1 MEVNQIKDIVLAC
14 ILSAGGISG
23 IIILA
28 VKFSSNF
35 IADRLS
41 SKYEIKLQKELEK
54 YKSNIETKKSISK
67 AMFDKEYEIY
77 VAFNKEFAI
86 LYNEIQTYHGIKND
100 CDITTA
106 QEIKNWNINDFQK
119 YIDNNNVVTDIQM
132 ENFEKE
138 MISSSTKL
146 RELLGYS
153 GAFIPRENWIL
164 LQGAYNACYQYLL
177 SKRDEDFQIVIVMMG
192 KMQNELRSYLEQLI
206 VIE

>member
-86 LYNEIQTYHGIKND
+86 LYNEI
-100 CDITTA
+100 TA
-106 QEIKNWNINDFQK
+106 
-119 YIDNNNVVTDIQM
+119 
-132 ENFEKE
+132 
-138 MISSSTKL
+138 
-146 RELLGYS
+146 
-153 GAFIPRENWIL
+153 
-164 LQGAYNACYQYLL
+164 
-177 SKRDEDFQIVIVMMG
+177 
-192 KMQNELRSYLEQLI
+192 
-206 VIE
+206 